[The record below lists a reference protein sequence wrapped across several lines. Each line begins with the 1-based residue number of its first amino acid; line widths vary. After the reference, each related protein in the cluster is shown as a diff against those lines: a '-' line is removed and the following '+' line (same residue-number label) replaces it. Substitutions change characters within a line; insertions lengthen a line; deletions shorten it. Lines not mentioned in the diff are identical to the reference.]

1 MTSYKPTE
9 SFHILLTK
17 NIVWSVLGIILGII
31 NNNII
36 VLLCNI
42 FNIQILFV
50 QNSLQLFACSL
61 ILTTIQYCFN
71 YFGWSWQNI
80 TPGLFFI
87 SFFFGI
93 QYHIFT
99 NIQNTYIH
107 K

>member
-1 MTSYKPTE
+1 MPSYKPTD
-9 SFHILLTK
+9 SFHGLLTK
-17 NIVWSVLGIILGII
+17 NIIWSILGIILGVL

-36 VLLCNI
+36 VFLCNN
-42 FNIQILFV
+42 FNIKILFI
-50 QNSLQLFACSL
+50 QNSLQLFLCSL
-61 ILTTIQYCFN
+61 ILTAIQFCFN